1 MTEPDTIPGKMKR
14 GKRIKG
20 FTLAEL
26 LIVMALIGILASI
39 AIPQFKHATKRA
51 KETVLKENLYIIRK
65 VIDEYYSDKGKYPPT
80 LQTLVEEGYLRR
92 IPIDPITGSD
102 KTWVIIREPLTE
114 ETMYK
119 EELGI
124 IDVKSGSDEI
134 ALDGTPYNTW

>member
-1 MTEPDTIPGKMKR
+1 M
-14 GKRIKG
+14 
-20 FTLAEL
+20 
-26 LIVMALIGILASI
+26 VLIGILASI
-39 AIPQFKHATKRA
+39 AIPQFRHATKRA